1 MTQLVEYA
9 VRDGVAVIAV
19 NNPPVNALSVGV
31 PQGIVDGVARA
42 GADPAVGAIVL
53 VGAGRGFIA
62 GADISEFFNPLAGEN
77 ATIFDA
83 MDALEGASLPV
94 VAGIHGAALGG
105 GLEVALACH
114 YRCGAA
120 GSQYG
125 LPEVKLGLLPG
136 AGGTQRLP
144 RLIGPERALPLIV
157 GGDFVPDEKARA
169 LGIVDRLVDGD
180 IVDGAV
186 AWARELADSGAPL
199 RRIRDI
205 ATPKPASPAFFDD
218 FRKSIARRQRGFLAP
233 FNIVECV
240 RAAVELPFDEGM
252 ARERALFDECHKSD
266 KARAQIHLFFAER
279 AAGKIPDVPR
289 TTPTRKVER
298 AAVLGAGTMGG
309 GIAMN
314 FVNVGIPVTLVEQS
328 DEALRRGLAVI
339 RGNYEATAAKGRIA
353 AADVETRMGL
363 IEPTTDYGRIAAADI
378 VVEAVFE
385 EMDIKKEVFRKIDGI
400 ARDGA
405 ILATNT
411 STLDVNEIAAV
422 TRRPEAVIGMHFFSP
437 ANVMRLLENVR
448 GEKSAPGTIATA
460 MAVGKRIGKVPVL
473 VGVCDGFVGNRML
486 AHYGRQA
493 HDMIIEGALPQQVDG
508 ALYEFGLAMGPFAM
522 GDLAGLD
529 VGWRI
534 RKRRM
539 AELGLNRSDDPV
551 GDALCE
557 KGRYGQKTG
566 AGWYRYDKGSRAPR
580 PDPEVEAMIVAES
593 ERRGVARR
601 DIGAEEIVERCMYQL
616 VNEGAEILEEGIA
629 LRAGDIDAIY
639 ANGYGFP
646 RWRGGPMFYADT
658 VGLRTVYDAVSRYYD
673 ALGEAW
679 RPAPLLE
686 RLARAGET
694 FNDVNPGR

>member
-1 MTQLVEYA
+1 MSRLVEYST
-9 VRDGVAVIAV
+9 RGNVAVV
-19 NNPPVNALSVGV
+19 TVVNPPVNALSVGV
-31 PQGIVDGVARA
+31 PEGIVDGVRRA
-42 GADPAVGAIVL
+42 EADPAMAAIVL
-53 VGAGRGFIA
+53 AGGGRGFIA
-62 GADISEFFNPLAGEN
+62 GADIAEFFNPPKERR

-83 MDALEGASLPV
+83 IAALEGASKPT
-94 VAGIHGAALGG
+94 VAGVHGAALGG
-105 GLEVALACH
+105 GLEVALGCH

-125 LPEVKLGLLPG
+125 LPEVRLGLLPG

-144 RLIGPERALPLIV
+144 RLIGPERALPLIAS
-157 GGDFVPDEKARA
+157 GDFVPAAKALE
-169 LGIVDRLVDGD
+169 LGIIDRVVEGD
-180 IVDGAV
+180 IVEGA
-186 AWARELADSGAPL
+186 ALFAGELAAQGSPL
-199 RRIRDI
+199 RKIRDMQT
-205 ATPKPASPAFFDD
+205 AKPASPDFFEAFE
-218 FRKSIARRQRGFLAP
+218 KSIARRQRGFLAP
-233 FNIVECV
+233 FHIVKCV
-240 RAAVELPFDEGM
+240 KAAVELPFDEGM

-279 AAGKIPDVPR
+279 AAAKVPGLPR
-289 TTPTRKVER
+289 ETKPKPVER

-314 FVNVGIPVTLVEQS
+314 FVNAGIPVTLVER
-328 DEALRRGLAVI
+328 DGEALERGLGVV
-339 RGNYEATAAKGRIA
+339 RRNYEATAAKGRLT

-363 IEPTTDYGRIAAADI
+363 LNPTTDYEAIAGADV

-385 EMDIKKEVFRKIDGI
+385 DMDVKKEVFRKIDGI
-400 ARDGA
+400 AKESA

-411 STLDVNEIAAV
+411 STLDVNEIAAA
-422 TRRPEAVIGMHFFSP
+422 TRRPEAVIGTHFFSP

-448 GEKSAPGTIATA
+448 GEKSAPETVATV
-460 MAVGKRIGKVPVL
+460 MALGKRIGKVPVL

-493 HDMIIEGALPQQVDG
+493 QDMILEGALPQDVDG

-539 AELGLNRSDDPV
+539 AERRLNRSDDPV
-551 GDALCE
+551 ADALCE

-566 AGWYRYDKGSRAPR
+566 AGWYKYEAGARTPV

-593 ERRGVARR
+593 ERRGIARR
-601 DIGAEEIVERCMYQL
+601 GIDAREIVERCMYQL
-616 VNEGAEILEEGIA
+616 VNEGAKILEEGIA
-629 LRAGDIDAIY
+629 ARASDIDVIY

-646 RWRGGPMFYADT
+646 RWRGGPMFHADL
-658 VGLRTVYDAVSRYYD
+658 VGLKTVYDSVSRFYD
-673 ALGEAW
+673 RLGEAW

-686 RLARAGET
+686 RLAAAGKT
-694 FNDVNPGR
+694 FNDLNPGR

>member
-1 MTQLVEYA
+1 MSRLVEYST
-9 VRDGVAVIAV
+9 RGNVAVV
-19 NNPPVNALSVGV
+19 TVVNPPVNALSVGV
-31 PQGIVDGVARA
+31 PEGIVDGVRRA
-42 GADPAVGAIVL
+42 EADPVVAAIVL
-53 VGAGRGFIA
+53 AGGGRGFIA
-62 GADISEFFNPLAGEN
+62 GADIAEFFNPPKERR

-83 MDALEGASLPV
+83 IAALEGASKLT
-94 VAGIHGAALGG
+94 VAGVHGAALGG
-105 GLEVALACH
+105 GLEVALGCH

-125 LPEVKLGLLPG
+125 LPEVRLGLLPG

-144 RLIGPERALPLIV
+144 RLIGPERALPLIAS
-157 GGDFVPDEKARA
+157 GDFVPAAKALE
-169 LGIVDRLVDGD
+169 LGIIDRVVEGD
-180 IVDGAV
+180 IVEGA
-186 AWARELADSGAPL
+186 ALFAGELAAQGSPL
-199 RRIRDI
+199 RKIRDMQ
-205 ATPKPASPAFFDD
+205 TPKPASPDFFEAFE
-218 FRKSIARRQRGFLAP
+218 KSIARRQRGFLAP
-233 FNIVECV
+233 FHIVKCV
-240 RAAVELPFDEGM
+240 KAAVELPFGEGM

-279 AAGKIPDVPR
+279 AAAKVPGLPR
-289 TTPTRKVER
+289 ETKPKPVER

-314 FVNVGIPVTLVEQS
+314 FVNAGIPVTLVER
-328 DEALRRGLAVI
+328 DGEALERGLGVV
-339 RGNYEATAAKGRIA
+339 RRNYEATAAKGRLT

-363 IEPTTDYGRIAAADI
+363 LNPTTDYEAIAGADV

-385 EMDIKKEVFRKIDGI
+385 DMDVKKEVFRKIDGI
-400 ARDGA
+400 AKEGA

-411 STLDVNEIAAV
+411 STLDVDEIAAA
-422 TRRPEAVIGMHFFSP
+422 TRRPEAVIGTHFFSP

-448 GEKSAPGTIATA
+448 GEKSAPETVATV
-460 MAVGKRIGKVPVL
+460 MALGKRIGKVPVL

-493 HDMIIEGALPQQVDG
+493 QDMILEGALPQDVDG

-539 AELGLNRSDDPV
+539 AERRLNRSDDPV
-551 GDALCE
+551 ADALCE

-566 AGWYRYDKGSRAPR
+566 AGWYKYEAGARTPV

-593 ERRGVARR
+593 ERRGIARR
-601 DIGAEEIVERCMYQL
+601 GIDAREIVERCMYQL
-616 VNEGAEILEEGIA
+616 VNEGAKILEEGIA
-629 LRAGDIDAIY
+629 ARASDIDVIY

-646 RWRGGPMFYADT
+646 RWRGGPMFHADL
-658 VGLRTVYDAVSRYYD
+658 VGLKTVYDSVSRFYD
-673 ALGEAW
+673 RLGEAW

-686 RLARAGET
+686 RLAAAGKT
-694 FNDVNPGR
+694 FNDLNPGR

>member
-1 MTQLVEYA
+1 MSRLVEYST
-9 VRDGVAVIAV
+9 RGNVAVV
-19 NNPPVNALSVGV
+19 TVVNPPVNALSVGV
-31 PQGIVDGVARA
+31 PEGIVDGVRRA
-42 GADPAVGAIVL
+42 EADPAMAAIVL
-53 VGAGRGFIA
+53 AGGGRGFIA
-62 GADISEFFNPLAGEN
+62 GADIAEFFNPPKERR

-83 MDALEGASLPV
+83 IAALEGASKPT
-94 VAGIHGAALGG
+94 VAGVHGAALGG
-105 GLEVALACH
+105 GLEVALGCH

-125 LPEVKLGLLPG
+125 LPEVRLGLLPG

-144 RLIGPERALPLIV
+144 RLIGPERALPLIAS
-157 GGDFVPDEKARA
+157 GDFVPAAKALE
-169 LGIVDRLVDGD
+169 LGIIDRVVEGD
-180 IVDGAV
+180 IVEGA
-186 AWARELADSGAPL
+186 ALFAGELAAQGSPL
-199 RRIRDI
+199 RKIRDMQ
-205 ATPKPASPAFFDD
+205 TPKPASPDFFEAFE
-218 FRKSIARRQRGFLAP
+218 KSIARRQRGFLAP
-233 FNIVECV
+233 FHIVKCV
-240 RAAVELPFDEGM
+240 KAAVELPFHEGM

-279 AAGKIPDVPR
+279 AAARVPGLPR
-289 TTPTRKVER
+289 DARPKPVER

-314 FVNVGIPVTLVEQS
+314 FVNAGIPVTLVER
-328 DEALRRGLAVI
+328 DGEALERGLDVV
-339 RGNYEATAAKGRIA
+339 RRNYEATAAKGRLT

-363 IEPTTDYGRIAAADI
+363 LNPTTDYEAIADADV

-385 EMDIKKEVFRKIDGI
+385 DMDVKKEVFRKIDGI
-400 ARDGA
+400 AKEGA

-411 STLDVNEIAAV
+411 STLDVNEIAAA
-422 TRRPEAVIGMHFFSP
+422 TRRPEAVIGTHFFSP

-448 GEKSAPGTIATA
+448 GEKSAPETVAAVMA
-460 MAVGKRIGKVPVL
+460 MGKRIGKVPVL

-493 HDMIIEGALPQQVDG
+493 QDMILEGALPQDVDG

-539 AELGLNRSDDPV
+539 AERRLNRSDDPV
-551 GDALCE
+551 ADALCE

-566 AGWYRYDKGSRAPR
+566 AGWYKYEAGARTPV

-593 ERRGVARR
+593 ERRGIARR
-601 DIGAEEIVERCMYQL
+601 GIDAREIVERCMYQL
-616 VNEGAEILEEGIA
+616 VNEGAKILEEGIA
-629 LRAGDIDAIY
+629 ARASDIDVIY

-646 RWRGGPMFYADT
+646 RWRGGPMFHADL
-658 VGLRTVYDAVSRYYD
+658 VGLKTVYDSVSRFYD
-673 ALGEAW
+673 RLGEAW

-686 RLARAGET
+686 RLAAAGKT
-694 FNDVNPGR
+694 FNDLNPGR

>member
-42 GADPAVGAIVL
+42 GADPAVGAVVL

-62 GADISEFFNPLAGEN
+62 GADISEFFNPPAGEN

-83 MDALEGASLPV
+83 MDALEGAALPV

-205 ATPKPASPAFFDD
+205 ATPKPARPAFFDD

-314 FVNVGIPVTLVEQS
+314 FVNVGIPVTLVEQNE
-328 DEALRRGLAVI
+328 EALQRGLAVI

-601 DIGAEEIVERCMYQL
+601 EIGAEEIVERCMYQL
-616 VNEGAEILEEGIA
+616 VNEGAKILEEGIA

>member
-62 GADISEFFNPLAGEN
+62 GADISEFFNPPAGEN

-601 DIGAEEIVERCMYQL
+601 EIGAEEIVERCMYQL

>member
-62 GADISEFFNPLAGEN
+62 GADISEFFNPPAGEN

-314 FVNVGIPVTLVEQS
+314 FVNVGIPVTLVEQNE
-328 DEALRRGLAVI
+328 EALRRGLAVI

-601 DIGAEEIVERCMYQL
+601 EIGAGEIVERCMYQL

-673 ALGEAW
+673 TLGEAW

>member
-62 GADISEFFNPLAGEN
+62 GADISEFFNPPEGEN

-240 RAAVELPFDEGM
+240 RAAVELPFDKGM

-279 AAGKIPDVPR
+279 AAGKIPDAPR

-314 FVNVGIPVTLVEQS
+314 FVNVGIPVTLVEQNE
-328 DEALRRGLAVI
+328 EALRRGLAVI

-353 AADVETRMGL
+353 AADIETRMGL

-601 DIGAEEIVERCMYQL
+601 EIGAEEIVERCMYQL

-673 ALGEAW
+673 TLGEAW

>member
-62 GADISEFFNPLAGEN
+62 GADISEFFNPPAGEN

-83 MDALEGASLPV
+83 MDALEGAALPV

-199 RRIRDI
+199 RRIRDV

-240 RAAVELPFDEGM
+240 RAAVELPFDKGM

-314 FVNVGIPVTLVEQS
+314 FVNVGIPVTLVEQNE
-328 DEALRRGLAVI
+328 EALRRGLAVI

-363 IEPTTDYGRIAAADI
+363 IEPTTDYGRVAAADI

-422 TRRPEAVIGMHFFSP
+422 THRPEAVIGMHFFSP

-601 DIGAEEIVERCMYQL
+601 EIGAEEIVERCMYQL

-673 ALGEAW
+673 TLGEAW

>member
-42 GADPAVGAIVL
+42 GADPGVGAIVL

-62 GADISEFFNPLAGEN
+62 GADISEFFNPPAGEN

-157 GGDFVPDEKARA
+157 GGDFMPDEKARA

-314 FVNVGIPVTLVEQS
+314 FVNVGIPVTLVEQNE
-328 DEALRRGLAVI
+328 EALRRGLAVI

-363 IEPTTDYGRIAAADI
+363 IDPTTDYGRIAAADI

-601 DIGAEEIVERCMYQL
+601 EIGAEEIVERCMYQL
-616 VNEGAEILEEGIA
+616 VNEGAKILEEGIA

>member
-62 GADISEFFNPLAGEN
+62 GADISEFFNPPAGEN

-314 FVNVGIPVTLVEQS
+314 FVNAGIPVTLVEQS

-601 DIGAEEIVERCMYQL
+601 EIGAEEIVERCMYQL
-616 VNEGAEILEEGIA
+616 VNEGAKILEEGIA

>member
-31 PQGIVDGVARA
+31 PQGIVDSVARA

-62 GADISEFFNPLAGEN
+62 GADISEFFNPPAGEN

-314 FVNVGIPVTLVEQS
+314 FVNAGIPVTLVEQS

-493 HDMIIEGALPQQVDG
+493 HDMIVEGALPQQIDG

-601 DIGAEEIVERCMYQL
+601 EIGAEEIVERCMYQL

>member
-62 GADISEFFNPLAGEN
+62 GADISEFFNPPAGEN

-218 FRKSIARRQRGFLAP
+218 FRRSIARRQRGFLAP

-240 RAAVELPFDEGM
+240 RAAVELPFDKGM

-314 FVNVGIPVTLVEQS
+314 FVNVGIPVTLVEQNE
-328 DEALRRGLAVI
+328 EALRRGLAVI

-363 IEPTTDYGRIAAADI
+363 IEPTTDYGRVAAADI

-601 DIGAEEIVERCMYQL
+601 EIGAEEIVERCMYQL
-616 VNEGAEILEEGIA
+616 VNEGAKILEEGIA

-673 ALGEAW
+673 TLGEAW

>member
-1 MTQLVEYA
+1 MSRLVEYST
-9 VRDGVAVIAV
+9 RGNVAVV
-19 NNPPVNALSVGV
+19 TVVNPPVNALSVGV
-31 PQGIVDGVARA
+31 PEGIVDGVRRA
-42 GADPAVGAIVL
+42 EADPAMAAIVL
-53 VGAGRGFIA
+53 AGGGRGFIA
-62 GADISEFFNPLAGEN
+62 GADIAEFFNPPKKRR

-83 MDALEGASLPV
+83 IAALEGASKPT
-94 VAGIHGAALGG
+94 VAGVHGAALGG
-105 GLEVALACH
+105 GFEVALGCH

-125 LPEVKLGLLPG
+125 LPEVRLGLLPG

-144 RLIGPERALPLIV
+144 RLIGPERALPLIAS
-157 GGDFVPDEKARA
+157 GDFVPAAKALE
-169 LGIVDRLVDGD
+169 LGIIDRVVEGD
-180 IVDGAV
+180 IVEGA
-186 AWARELADSGAPL
+186 ALFAGELAAQGSPL
-199 RRIRDI
+199 RKIRDMQ
-205 ATPKPASPAFFDD
+205 TPKPASPDFFEAFE
-218 FRKSIARRQRGFLAP
+218 KSIARRQRGFLAP
-233 FNIVECV
+233 FHIVKCV
-240 RAAVELPFDEGM
+240 KAAVELPFGEGM

-279 AAGKIPDVPR
+279 AAAKVPGLPR
-289 TTPTRKVER
+289 DARPKTVER

-314 FVNVGIPVTLVEQS
+314 FVNAGIPVTLVER
-328 DEALRRGLAVI
+328 DGEALERGLGVV
-339 RGNYEATAAKGRIA
+339 RRNYEATAAKGRLT

-363 IEPTTDYGRIAAADI
+363 LNPTTDYEAIADADV

-385 EMDIKKEVFRKIDGI
+385 DMDVKKEVFRKIDGI
-400 ARDGA
+400 AKEGA

-411 STLDVNEIAAV
+411 STLDVNEIAAA
-422 TRRPEAVIGMHFFSP
+422 TRRPEAVIGTHFFSP

-448 GEKSAPGTIATA
+448 GEKSAPETVAAVMA
-460 MAVGKRIGKVPVL
+460 MGKRIGKVPVL

-493 HDMIIEGALPQQVDG
+493 QDMILEGALPQDVDG

-539 AELGLNRSDDPV
+539 AERRLNRSDDPV
-551 GDALCE
+551 ADALCE

-566 AGWYRYDKGSRAPR
+566 AGWYKYEAGARTPV

-593 ERRGVARR
+593 ERRGIARR
-601 DIGAEEIVERCMYQL
+601 KIDAREIVERCMYQL
-616 VNEGAEILEEGIA
+616 VNEGAKILEEGIA
-629 LRAGDIDAIY
+629 ARASDIDVIY

-646 RWRGGPMFYADT
+646 RWRGGPMFHADL
-658 VGLRTVYDAVSRYYD
+658 VGLKIVYDSVSRFYD
-673 ALGEAW
+673 RLGEAW
-679 RPAPLLE
+679 RPAPLLK
-686 RLARAGET
+686 RLAAAGKT
-694 FNDVNPGR
+694 FNDLNPGR

>member
-1 MTQLVEYA
+1 MAQLVDYA
-9 VRDGVAVIAV
+9 VRDGVAVVTV

-31 PQGIVDGVARA
+31 PQGIVEGVRR
-42 GADPAVGAIVL
+42 GDSDPEVGAIVL
-53 VGAGRGFIA
+53 AGGGRGFIA
-62 GADISEFFNPLAGEN
+62 GADIAEFFNPPEGRN
-77 ATIFDA
+77 VTIFDVIA
-83 MDALEGASLPV
+83 ALEGASRPV

-144 RLIGPERALPLIV
+144 RLIGPERALPLMAS
-157 GGDFVPDEKARA
+157 GDFVPADRALA
-169 LGIVDRLVDGD
+169 LGIIDRKVEGD
-180 IVDGAV
+180 IVDGA
-186 AWARELADSGAPL
+186 AAFARELAGKGAAL
-199 RRIRDI
+199 RKIRDI
-205 ATPKPASPAFFDD
+205 ATPKPASPAFFEN
-218 FRKSIARRQRGFLAP
+218 FGKSIARRQRGFLAP
-233 FNIVECV
+233 FNIIECV

-266 KARAQIHLFFAER
+266 KARGQIHLFFAER
-279 AAGKIPDVPR
+279 AAARVPDVPR
-289 TTPTRKVER
+289 GTPAKKVER
-298 AAVLGAGTMGG
+298 AAVIGAGTMGG

-314 FVNVGIPVTLVEQS
+314 FLNAGIPVTLVERDRES
-328 DEALRRGLAVI
+328 LDRGLGIMRA
-339 RGNYEATAAKGRIA
+339 NYEATARKGRMTE
-353 AADVETRMGL
+353 ADVDTRMGL
-363 IEPTTDYGRIAAADI
+363 IEATTDYDPIARADI
-378 VVEAVFE
+378 VIEAVFE
-385 EMDIKKEVFRKIDGI
+385 EMDLKKDVFRKID
-400 ARDGA
+400 AAAKEGA

-411 STLDVNEIAAV
+411 STLDVDEIASV
-422 TRRPEAVIGMHFFSP
+422 TRRPEAVIGTHFFSP

-448 GEKSAPGTIATA
+448 GAKSAPETIVTV

-493 HDMIIEGALPQQVDG
+493 HDMILEGALPQDVDG
-508 ALYEFGLAMGPFAM
+508 ALHEFGLAMGPFAM

-551 GDALCE
+551 ADALCE
-557 KGRYGQKTG
+557 QGRYGQKTG
-566 AGWYRYDKGSRAPR
+566 AGWYRYAPGSRAPI

-593 ERRGVARR
+593 ERRGIARR
-601 DIGAEEIVERCMYQL
+601 EIGAEEIVERCLYQL
-616 VNEGAEILEEGIA
+616 VNEGAKILEEGIA
-629 LRAGDIDAIY
+629 QRASDIDTIY

-646 RWRGGPMFYADT
+646 RWRGGPMFHADL
-658 VGLRTVYDAVSRYYD
+658 VGLKKVYDAVSRYHD
-673 ALGEAW
+673 TLGEAW
-679 RPAPLLE
+679 RPAPLLA
-686 RLARAGET
+686 RLAAAGRT
-694 FNDVNPGR
+694 FNDLNPGR

>member
-62 GADISEFFNPLAGEN
+62 GADISEFFNPPAGEN

-205 ATPKPASPAFFDD
+205 ATPKPANPAFFDD

-314 FVNVGIPVTLVEQS
+314 FVNVGIPVTLVEQN

-673 ALGEAW
+673 TLGEAW

>member
-31 PQGIVDGVARA
+31 PQGIVDSVARA
-42 GADPAVGAIVL
+42 EADPAVKAIVL

-62 GADISEFFNPLAGEN
+62 GADISEFFNPPEGKN

-83 MDALEGASLPV
+83 MDALEGASRPV
-94 VAGIHGAALGG
+94 VAGVHGAALGG

-169 LGIVDRLVDGD
+169 LGIVDRIVDGD

-186 AWARELADSGAPL
+186 AWARELADAGAPL

-205 ATPKPASPAFFDD
+205 ATPKPASAAFFDD
-218 FRKSIARRQRGFLAP
+218 FRKSIARRRRGFLAP
-233 FNIVECV
+233 FDIIECV

-279 AAGKIPDVPR
+279 AASKIPDVPR

-314 FVNVGIPVTLVEQS
+314 FVNVGIPVTLVEQNE
-328 DEALRRGLAVI
+328 EALQRGLAVI

-363 IEPTTDYGRIAAADI
+363 IEPTTDYDRIAAADI
-378 VVEAVFE
+378 VIEAVFE

-400 ARDGA
+400 AGDGA

-422 TRRPEAVIGMHFFSP
+422 TRRPEAVIGTHFFSP

-448 GEKSAPGTIATA
+448 GEKSAPETIATA

-493 HDMIIEGALPQQVDG
+493 HDMLLEGALPQQVDG

-566 AGWYRYDKGSRAPR
+566 AGWYLYDKGSRAPR

-601 DIGAEEIVERCMYQL
+601 EIGAEEIVERCMYQL
-616 VNEGAEILEEGIA
+616 VNEGAKILEEGIA
-629 LRAGDIDAIY
+629 LRAGDIDVIY

-646 RWRGGPMFYADT
+646 HWRGGPMFYADM
-658 VGLRTVYDAVSRYYD
+658 VGLRTVYDAVSRYHD
-673 ALGEAW
+673 TLGEAW

-686 RLARAGET
+686 RLARAGGT
-694 FNDVNPGR
+694 FNDTNPGR

>member
-1 MTQLVEYA
+1 MSRLVEYST
-9 VRDGVAVIAV
+9 RGNVAVV
-19 NNPPVNALSVGV
+19 TVVNPPVNALSVGV
-31 PQGIVDGVARA
+31 PEGIVDGVRRA
-42 GADPAVGAIVL
+42 EADPVVAAIVL
-53 VGAGRGFIA
+53 AGGGRGFIA
-62 GADISEFFNPLAGEN
+62 GADIAEFFNPPKERR

-83 MDALEGASLPV
+83 IAALEGASKLT
-94 VAGIHGAALGG
+94 VAGVHGAALGG
-105 GLEVALACH
+105 GLEVALGCH

-125 LPEVKLGLLPG
+125 LPEVRLGLLPG

-144 RLIGPERALPLIV
+144 RLIGPERALPLIAS
-157 GGDFVPDEKARA
+157 GDFVPAARA
-169 LGIVDRLVDGD
+169 LELGIIDRVVEGD
-180 IVDGAV
+180 IVEGA
-186 AWARELADSGAPL
+186 ALFAGELAAQGSPL
-199 RRIRDI
+199 RKIRDMQ
-205 ATPKPASPAFFDD
+205 TPKPASPDFFEAFE
-218 FRKSIARRQRGFLAP
+218 KSIARRQRGFLAP
-233 FNIVECV
+233 FHIVKCV
-240 RAAVELPFDEGM
+240 KAAVELPFDEGM

-279 AAGKIPDVPR
+279 AAAKVPGLPR
-289 TTPTRKVER
+289 ETKPKPVER

-314 FVNVGIPVTLVEQS
+314 FVSAGIPVTLVER
-328 DEALRRGLAVI
+328 DGEALERGLGVV
-339 RGNYEATAAKGRIA
+339 RRNYEATAAKGRLT

-363 IEPTTDYGRIAAADI
+363 LNPTTDYEAIAGADV

-385 EMDIKKEVFRKIDGI
+385 DMDVKKEVFRKIDGI
-400 ARDGA
+400 AKEGA

-411 STLDVNEIAAV
+411 STLDVDEIAAA
-422 TRRPEAVIGMHFFSP
+422 TRRPEAVIGTHFFSP

-448 GEKSAPGTIATA
+448 GEKSAPETVATV
-460 MAVGKRIGKVPVL
+460 MALGKRIGKVPVL

-493 HDMIIEGALPQQVDG
+493 QDMILEGALPQDVDG

-539 AELGLNRSDDPV
+539 AERRLNRSDDPV
-551 GDALCE
+551 ADALCE

-566 AGWYRYDKGSRAPR
+566 AGWYKYEAGARTPV

-593 ERRGVARR
+593 ERRGIARR
-601 DIGAEEIVERCMYQL
+601 GIDAREIVERCMYQL
-616 VNEGAEILEEGIA
+616 VNEGAKILEEGIA
-629 LRAGDIDAIY
+629 ARASDIDVIY

-646 RWRGGPMFYADT
+646 RWRGGPMFHADL
-658 VGLRTVYDAVSRYYD
+658 VGLKTVYDSVSRFYD
-673 ALGEAW
+673 RLGEAW

-686 RLARAGET
+686 RLAAAGKT
-694 FNDVNPGR
+694 FNDLNPGR

>member
-1 MTQLVEYA
+1 MSRLVEYFT
-9 VRDGVAVIAV
+9 RGNVAVV
-19 NNPPVNALSVGV
+19 TVVNPPVNALSVGV
-31 PQGIVDGVARA
+31 PEGIVDGVRRA
-42 GADPAVGAIVL
+42 EADPVVAAIVL
-53 VGAGRGFIA
+53 AGGGRGFIA
-62 GADISEFFNPLAGEN
+62 GADIAEFFNPPKERR

-83 MDALEGASLPV
+83 IAALEGASKLT
-94 VAGIHGAALGG
+94 VAGVHGAALGG
-105 GLEVALACH
+105 GLEVALGCH

-125 LPEVKLGLLPG
+125 LPEVRLGLLPG

-144 RLIGPERALPLIV
+144 RLIGPERALPLIAS
-157 GGDFVPDEKARA
+157 GDFVPAAKALE
-169 LGIVDRLVDGD
+169 LGIIDRVVEGD
-180 IVDGAV
+180 IVEGA
-186 AWARELADSGAPL
+186 ALFAGELAAQGSPL
-199 RRIRDI
+199 RKIRDMQ
-205 ATPKPASPAFFDD
+205 TPKPASPDFFEAFE
-218 FRKSIARRQRGFLAP
+218 KSIARRQRGFLAP
-233 FNIVECV
+233 FHIVKCV
-240 RAAVELPFDEGM
+240 KAAVELPFDEGM

-279 AAGKIPDVPR
+279 AAAKVPGLPR
-289 TTPTRKVER
+289 ETKPKPVER

-314 FVNVGIPVTLVEQS
+314 FVNAGIPVTLVER
-328 DEALRRGLAVI
+328 DGEALERGLGVV
-339 RGNYEATAAKGRIA
+339 RRNYEATAAKGRLT

-363 IEPTTDYGRIAAADI
+363 LNPTTDYEAIAGADV

-385 EMDIKKEVFRKIDGI
+385 DMDVKKEVFRKIDGI
-400 ARDGA
+400 AKEGA

-411 STLDVNEIAAV
+411 STLDVDEIAAA
-422 TRRPEAVIGMHFFSP
+422 TRRPEAVIGTHFFSP

-448 GEKSAPGTIATA
+448 GEKSAPETVATV
-460 MAVGKRIGKVPVL
+460 MALGKRIGKVPVL

-493 HDMIIEGALPQQVDG
+493 QDMILEGALPQDVDG

-539 AELGLNRSDDPV
+539 AERRLNRSDDPV
-551 GDALCE
+551 ADALCE

-566 AGWYRYDKGSRAPR
+566 AGWYKYEAGARTPV

-593 ERRGVARR
+593 ERRGIARR
-601 DIGAEEIVERCMYQL
+601 RIDAREIVERCMYQL
-616 VNEGAEILEEGIA
+616 VNEGAKILEEGIA
-629 LRAGDIDAIY
+629 ARASDIDVIY

-646 RWRGGPMFYADT
+646 RWRGGPMFHADL
-658 VGLRTVYDAVSRYYD
+658 VGLKTVYDSVSRFYD
-673 ALGEAW
+673 RLGEAW

-686 RLARAGET
+686 RLAAAGKT
-694 FNDVNPGR
+694 FNDLNPGR

>member
-62 GADISEFFNPLAGEN
+62 GADISEFFNPPAGEN

-314 FVNVGIPVTLVEQS
+314 FVNVGIPVTLVEQNE
-328 DEALRRGLAVI
+328 EALRRGLAVI

-353 AADVETRMGL
+353 AADVATRMGL

-601 DIGAEEIVERCMYQL
+601 EIGAEEIVERCMYQL

-673 ALGEAW
+673 TLGEAW

>member
-62 GADISEFFNPLAGEN
+62 GADISEFFNPPAGEN

-83 MDALEGASLPV
+83 MDALEGAALPV

-314 FVNVGIPVTLVEQS
+314 FVNVGIPVTLVEQNE
-328 DEALRRGLAVI
+328 EALRRGLAVI

-363 IEPTTDYGRIAAADI
+363 IEPTTDYGRVAAADI

-601 DIGAEEIVERCMYQL
+601 EIGAEEIVERCMYQL
-616 VNEGAEILEEGIA
+616 VNEGAKILEEGIA

-673 ALGEAW
+673 TLGEAW